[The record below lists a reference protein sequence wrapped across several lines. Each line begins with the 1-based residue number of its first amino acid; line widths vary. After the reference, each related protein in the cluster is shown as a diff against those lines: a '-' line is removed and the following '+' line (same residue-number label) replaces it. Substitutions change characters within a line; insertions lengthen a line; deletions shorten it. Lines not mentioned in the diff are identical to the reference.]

1 MGIDGGI
8 VTVSWLCFI
17 GYWLVAAR
25 GTKRTIG
32 RAGGGRSSGLR
43 VAVTLAVALLAST
56 GRLSGIGPHTP
67 AGVDEAMGAL
77 GAALC
82 AGGVALAIWARFHLG
97 RNWGMP
103 GSVKEDPELVTSGPY
118 RVVRHPIYTGVV
130 VAMAGTALVHGM
142 AWWLLAAAFLIYFLT
157 SAGAEEREMARRFP
171 DQYPECRAHT
181 KKLIPFVV

>member
-17 GYWLVAAR
+17 GYWLIASR

-32 RAGGGRSSGLR
+32 RASGDRGTGLR
-43 VAVTLAVALLAST
+43 VVVTLAVALLAS
-56 GRLSGIGPHTP
+56 GIGPHTP
-67 AGVDEAMGAL
+67 ADVDEAMGVL

-97 RNWGMP
+97 PNWGMP
-103 GSVKEDPELVTSGPY
+103 GSIKADPELVTSGPY
-118 RVVRHPIYTGVV
+118 QVVRHPISIGVV

-142 AWWLLAAAFLIYFLT
+142 AWLLLAAAFLVYFLT
-157 SAGAEEREMARRFP
+157 SAAAEEREMARQFP
-171 DQYPECRAHT
+171 DQYPAYREHT
-181 KKLIPFVV
+181 KKLIPYIV